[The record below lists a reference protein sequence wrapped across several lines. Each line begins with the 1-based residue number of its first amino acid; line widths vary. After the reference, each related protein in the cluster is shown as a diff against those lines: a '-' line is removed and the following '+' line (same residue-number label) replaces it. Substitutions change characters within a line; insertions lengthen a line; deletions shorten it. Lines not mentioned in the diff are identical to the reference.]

1 MSTVLTMTAALAA
14 PATQVAFV
22 DYYRPVEAGED
33 PVFKSLA
40 PIAVLMILAVYGI
53 TLYMKAKKKARE
65 RATFAMKQARESR
78 EQTRFEWEQKD
89 RENGLSQKSYKSND
103 SYKNKN
109 SYKGKP
115 YKNKKKNYKK

>member
-1 MSTVLTMTAALAA
+1 MMSTITTFAALAA

-22 DYYRPVEAGED
+22 DYYRPVESGED
-33 PVFKSLA
+33 PVFKALA

-89 RENGLSQKSYKSND
+89 RENGLSQNSYKSNY

-115 YKNKKKNYKK
+115 YKGKKKNYKK

>member
-1 MSTVLTMTAALAA
+1 MMSTITTFAALAA

-22 DYYRPVEAGED
+22 DYYRPVESGED
-33 PVFKSLA
+33 PVFKALA

-89 RENGLSQKSYKSND
+89 RENGLSQKSYKS
-103 SYKNKN
+103 
-109 SYKGKP
+109 KP
-115 YKNKKKNYKK
+115 YKGKKKNYKK

>member
-1 MSTVLTMTAALAA
+1 MMSTTVSTIAALAA

-22 DYYRPVEAGED
+22 DYYRPVGTGED

-40 PIAVLMILAVYGI
+40 PVIVLMILVAYGF
-53 TLYMKAKKKARE
+53 TLYAKAKKRGREKAVL
-65 RATFAMKQARESR
+65 AMKQAKESR

-89 RENGLSQKSYKSND
+89 RENGLSQKSYKS
-103 SYKNKN
+103 
-109 SYKGKP
+109 KP

>member
-1 MSTVLTMTAALAA
+1 MMSTVSTFVALAA

-40 PIAVLMILAVYGI
+40 PIVVLMILVAYGF
-53 TLYMKAKKKARE
+53 TLYAKAKKRGREKA
-65 RATFAMKQARESR
+65 TLAMKQAKESR
-78 EQTRFEWEQKD
+78 EQTRFEWEKKD

-109 SYKGKP
+109 SYKDKP